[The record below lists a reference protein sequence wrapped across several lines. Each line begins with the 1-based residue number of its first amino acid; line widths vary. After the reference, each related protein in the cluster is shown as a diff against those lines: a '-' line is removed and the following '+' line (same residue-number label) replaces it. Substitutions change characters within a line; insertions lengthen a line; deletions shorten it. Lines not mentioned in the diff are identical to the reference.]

1 MPQDVKVVDLKKE
14 AGLPEGEQ
22 KVIEEGKLITFDDL
36 VMNLSLIHI

>member
-22 KVIEEGKLITFDDL
+22 KVIEDG
-36 VMNLSLIHI
+36 VA